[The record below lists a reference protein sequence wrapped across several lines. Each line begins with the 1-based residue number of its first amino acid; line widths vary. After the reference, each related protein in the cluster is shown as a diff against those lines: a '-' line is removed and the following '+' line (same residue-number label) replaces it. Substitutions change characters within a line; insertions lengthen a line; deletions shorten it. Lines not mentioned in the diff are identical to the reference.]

1 MLVYQRVKQMINRE
15 SLIININIWE
25 LIMTMAN
32 INNGSSSS

>member
-15 SLIININIWE
+15 SLIININIWQ

-32 INNGSSSS
+32 INNGSS